1 MEAKLNMHWEE
12 RVLLGVV
19 IIISGL
25 MLMGSFQYAPEARYF
40 PQAAAI
46 LTLLFAGAIIG
57 AKQIGITSSDA
68 TDVIGQVSEKSELET
83 EDSENRTSS
92 SDSEKVGK
100 AGLGEFRIDLPTA
113 EYTVPFSNYVLSH
126 RATLSVLL
134 LLYTGLF
141 WLFGAFYS
149 SVAFFMLYA
158 NVVKLRWSVFAAL
171 AVFIIGSL
179 LGFGL
184 WLETP
189 LFRPGHEMFP
199 IPGVEL

>member
-1 MEAKLNMHWEE
+1 
-12 RVLLGVV
+12 
-19 IIISGL
+19 

-46 LTLLFAGAIIG
+46 LTLFFAGAIIG
-57 AKQIGITSSDA
+57 AKQMGVSSSDA
-68 TDVIGQVSEKSELET
+68 TDVVGQVSEKSELET
-83 EDSENRTSS
+83 EAPENESAG
-92 SDSEKVGK
+92 SDSKKVGK
-100 AGLGEFRIDLPTA
+100 AGIGEFRIDLPTA
-113 EYTVPFSNYVLSH
+113 EYIVPFVNHTVSH
-126 RATLSVLL
+126 RAILSVLL
-134 LLYTGLF
+134 LLYIGLF

-149 SVAFFMLYA
+149 SVAFFILYA
-158 NVVKLRWSVFAAL
+158 KVVELRWSVFAAL
-171 AVFIIGSL
+171 TVFIVASL

>member
-1 MEAKLNMHWEE
+1 MEAKLKMHWEE
-12 RVLLGVV
+12 RVLLGTVV
-19 IIISGL
+19 IISGS
-25 MLMGSFQYAPEARYF
+25 MLVGSFRYAPEARYF

-68 TDVIGQVSEKSELET
+68 TDVIGQVSEKSELEA
-83 EDSENRTSS
+83 EDSENRSS
-92 SDSEKVGK
+92 GSDSKKVGK

-113 EYTVPFSNYVLSH
+113 EYTVPFTNYIISH

-134 LLYTGLF
+134 LIYIGLF

-149 SVAFFMLYA
+149 SVAFFIIYA
-158 NVVKLRWSVFAAL
+158 NIIKLRWSVFVAL

-179 LGFGL
+179 IGFGL

-189 LFRPGHEMFP
+189 LFRPGHEMFSV
-199 IPGVEL
+199 PGVRL